1 MRSKITKQMR
11 DANFNNY
18 QQYITQLS
26 QQQGQGDPRPP
37 SPPGLSSSSGSSGIQ
52 SSMSTPHIEEPDF
65 EENGYRYMFCY
76 APTSKA
82 DCGKCKQKIEAGKLK
97 FGASQEKVM
106 HAGFFWRH
114 IECITVAQLTN
125 VKSTYYKDLSADE
138 NIADYSRVPGFASL
152 PPSEQERV
160 KAVFAVLPE
169 TEAKQKKE
177 EAEARAAKKAEEQ
190 EQAVRDWKAQLAL
203 GNLEKVTADVL
214 KAILK
219 HLGQHTAGNKKDL
232 LQRLR
237 DYQGQNDDSAAAD
250 KVDEVLTGGDK
261 ENATNGDEE
270 QEDVPV
276 QPNKKA
282 RIECYDV

>member
-1 MRSKITKQMR
+1 
-11 DANFNNY
+11 
-18 QQYITQLS
+18 
-26 QQQGQGDPRPP
+26 
-37 SPPGLSSSSGSSGIQ
+37 
-52 SSMSTPHIEEPDF
+52 MSTPHIEEPDF
-65 EENGYRYMFCY
+65 EENGLRYMFCY
-76 APTSKA
+76 APTSRA
-82 DCGKCKQKIEAGKLK
+82 DCGKCKRMLKVGKLK
-97 FGASQEKVM
+97 FGASQETAM
-106 HAGFFWRH
+106 HGGFFWRH
-114 IECITVAQLTN
+114 IECITMAQHTN
-125 VKSTYYKDLSADE
+125 MKSTYYKDLSADE
-138 NIADYSRVPGFASL
+138 NITDYSRVPGFASL
-152 PPSEQERV
+152 TPSEQEHV

-169 TEAKQKKE
+169 TEAQQKKE
-177 EAEARAAKKAEEQ
+177 EAEAKAAKKAEEQ
-190 EQAVRDWKAQLAL
+190 EQAVRDWRAQLAL

-219 HLGQHTAGNKKDL
+219 HLGQQTSGAKKDL

-261 ENATNGDEE
+261 KNATNGDEE